1 MVAGTHYKNSMMQSG
16 HRHFFVAIETD
27 ATRYHGSSAARPRL
41 LAKNEAEQLL
51 AHLATDL
58 EGLLPGFAQFSIAT
72 VGALFDQTQVLRP
85 GYPVCTA
92 LESAL
97 VMAGNFP
104 DVDPGR
110 PARISLGA
118 QDSRMP
124 AATLHPEESIPLG
137 ILQLL
142 PVTVSGDATRLAE
155 LGTAMEDIFMQ
166 AGQVSAHTARWL
178 ESAFAIKI
186 NHARF
191 MTLLDLNA
199 MFRLQLEHFGFL
211 PLWQLLD
218 AALNGQEEECE
229 VASENGQVYTWRN
242 GAVHTTFETF
252 DYWSQSGG
260 GMHVASFR
268 GSLAGA
274 YAAWTRTMRQYLT
287 TLAAH
292 QVSLEFF
299 LPGVAQE
306 ALAGSFFVETIT
318 RAAAGR
324 CAEVTE
330 HSFAELGS
338 ICVSVVVDGQQHNY
352 YPLRPQGLND
362 IQQAIRQRGLGGKTV
377 SFPGTI
383 LYDERNRSLL
393 AEPLSGS
400 QRP

>member
-1 MVAGTHYKNSMMQSG
+1 
-16 HRHFFVAIETD
+16 
-27 ATRYHGSSAARPRL
+27 
-41 LAKNEAEQLL
+41 L

-58 EGLLPGFAQFSIAT
+58 EGLLPGFAQCDLAT
-72 VGALFDQTQVLRP
+72 AGALFDQTQVLRP
-85 GYPVCTA
+85 GYPVCIA
-92 LESAL
+92 LEKVL
-97 VMAGNFP
+97 LPPGNSP
-104 DVDPGR
+104 VVDPAR
-110 PARISLGA
+110 PVRVSLGA
-118 QDSRMP
+118 QHGRMP
-124 AATLHPEESIPLG
+124 VAALQPEDSIPLG

-142 PVTVSGDATRLAE
+142 PVTVSGDAARLAE

-178 ESAFAIKI
+178 ESAFAVKI

-191 MTLLDLNA
+191 MTLMDLNA

-229 VASENGQVYTWRN
+229 VALENGQVYRWRN

-252 DYWSQSGG
+252 DYWSQSGS
-260 GMHVASFR
+260 GMRVDSFR

-274 YAAWTRTMRQYLT
+274 YAGWTRVMRQYLT

-292 QVSLEFF
+292 RVPLEFF
-299 LPGVAQE
+299 LPGLSQE
-306 ALAGSFFVETIT
+306 ALPGSFFVETTT
-318 RAAAGR
+318 RVAVGR

-338 ICVSVVVDGQQHNY
+338 ICVSVVIDNQQFNY

-362 IQQAIRQRGLGGKTV
+362 IQQAIRERGLGGKTV

-383 LYDERNRSLL
+383 LYDEKNRSLL
-393 AEPLSGS
+393 AESLPVR
-400 QRP
+400 QRPLLKS